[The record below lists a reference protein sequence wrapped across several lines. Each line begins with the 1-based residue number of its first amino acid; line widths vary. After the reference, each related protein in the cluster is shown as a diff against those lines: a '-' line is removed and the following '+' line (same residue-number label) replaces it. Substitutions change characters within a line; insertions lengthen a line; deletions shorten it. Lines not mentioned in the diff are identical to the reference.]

1 MNVGTTCEN
10 VMAGDK
16 LISSSGNA
24 PMSGQT
30 EVQFC
35 LFETAIGRCAI
46 AWTVRGIVG
55 VWLPQRDEGAMR
67 ARLLRRHGGARES
80 APPNDVA
87 RAIASIVALLA
98 GESRDLCEV
107 VLDFAGVPEFNRR
120 VYAVARTIKPGT
132 TLTYGAIAA
141 RLGEPDARGVG
152 EALGQ
157 NPCPIIVPCHRV
169 VAAGGKTG
177 GFSAPGG
184 AATKRRLLALEGAM
198 TDAPTLFDRHGGL
211 EFAIKGSGKAR
222 AGRP

>member
-1 MNVGTTCEN
+1 MSARGEN
-10 VMAGDK
+10 VMAADK

-24 PMSGQT
+24 PMSEQT

-35 LFETAIGRCAI
+35 LFDTTIGRCAI

-55 VWLPQRDEGAMR
+55 VLLPERDEGAMR
-67 ARLLRRHGGARES
+67 ARLLRRHRGARES

-98 GESRDLCEV
+98 GESRDLGEV

-184 AATKRRLLALEGAM
+184 AATKRCLLAREGAM
-198 TDAPTLFDRHGGL
+198 ADAPTLFDRHGGL
-211 EFAIKGSGKAR
+211 DFAMKGSGVKAR
-222 AGRP
+222 AGRR